1 MDWKLEERMLE
12 IESDTRGKRKL
23 DASSNGRME
32 APERNERREAKYERR
47 CLKLNKMEQLGPAS
61 GSRC

>member
-12 IESDTRGKRKL
+12 MENDTRGKRKL
-23 DASSNGRME
+23 DASTDGRMV
-32 APERNERREAKYERR
+32 APERNERREARYERR
-47 CLKLNKMEQLGPAS
+47 CLKLNRTEQSCPAY

>member
-32 APERNERREAKYERR
+32 APERNERREVRYERR
-47 CLKLNKMEQLGPAS
+47 RLKLNRMEQSCPAS
-61 GSRC
+61 SSRC